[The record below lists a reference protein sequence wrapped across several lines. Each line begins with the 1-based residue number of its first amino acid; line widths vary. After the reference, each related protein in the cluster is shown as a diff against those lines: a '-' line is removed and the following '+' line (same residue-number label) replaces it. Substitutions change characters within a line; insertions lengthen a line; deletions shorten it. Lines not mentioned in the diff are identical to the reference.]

1 MTDQNITFAEAYYKA
16 YNDKD
21 LKAIAR
27 HLCPDVQLVAPMGES
42 SGREA
47 VLEAAKRFLTIINSV
62 EIRARFG
69 SGDQVMLAYDLNY
82 GKPAAIC
89 RTAVLMTFKEGLIA
103 RLELFY
109 DARPFG
115 NL

>member
-1 MTDQNITFAEAYYKA
+1 MTDQKITFAEAYYKA
-16 YNDKD
+16 HNDKD

-27 HLCPDVQLVAPMGES
+27 HLCPDVQLVAPMWEA

-47 VLEAAKRFLTIINSV
+47 VLEAAKRFLTIIDSV
-62 EIRARFG
+62 EIRARFE

-89 RTAVLMTFKEGLIA
+89 RTAVLMTFTEGLIA

-109 DARPFG
+109 DTRPFG
-115 NL
+115 SL